1 MTLSPTSGFRR
12 LALTA
17 SALAILAACDAGMP
31 DMDLRDRAGGF
42 DTSPS
47 VADLPN
53 RPQPDNRGV
62 ISYPGYQVV
71 VARRGDTVA
80 SIAARL
86 NLTAATLASFNGIS
100 GDTPLREGE
109 VVALPGRVTEPSP
122 ATGAANTGPIT
133 PIDISGI
140 ATTALD
146 RATPVVSGGLAPLP
160 GSAQSGKEPIR
171 HKVQPGETAF
181 SISRLYNVPVGTL
194 TSWNGLSGDLDVRDG
209 QYLLIPQ
216 NDQPADVT
224 GGPLVAPGLGSGSP
238 VPPSAA
244 APLPAETPQ
253 VASAPVVA
261 PPAPKLDEAPP
272 QTAAIVAPAPVE
284 PPAPTPA
291 PAAAPSSSNAQFV
304 RPVSGSIIR
313 DYAPGKNEG
322 IDISASAGT
331 SVKAADA
338 GTVAAVT
345 TDTSGTA
352 IVVVKHAGNLLT
364 VYTNLEGLSVSKGDS
379 VTRGGTLG
387 KVKSGNPSFVHF
399 EVRRGLESVDPNE
412 FL

>member
-1 MTLSPTSGFRR
+1 MTLNSTSRLRR
-12 LALTA
+12 FAYAT
-17 SALAILAACDAGMP
+17 SALALLAACDTALP
-31 DMDLRDRAGGF
+31 DLDLRDRAGGF

-47 VADLPN
+47 VANLPS
-53 RPQPDNRGV
+53 RPKPDNRGV

-71 VARRGDTVA
+71 VARRGDTIA

-86 NLTAATLASFNGIS
+86 DQSAATLATFNGIS
-100 GDTPLREGE
+100 TDTALREGE
-109 VVALPGRVTEPSP
+109 VVALPGRVTDPSP
-122 ATGAANTGPIT
+122 TAGTTNTS

-146 RATPVVSGGLAPLP
+146 RAAPVASGGLAPLT
-160 GSAQSGKEPIR
+160 GSASGVEPIR

-181 SISRLYNVPVGTL
+181 SISRLYNVPVSTL
-194 TSWNGLSGDLDVRDG
+194 TNWNGLSSDLDVRDG

-216 NDQPADVT
+216 NDRPVDVT
-224 GGPLVAPGLGSGSP
+224 GGPLVAPGLGSVSP

-244 APLPAETPQ
+244 APLPLETPQ

-261 PPAPKLDEAPP
+261 PPAPKLDVAPP
-272 QTAAIVAPAPVE
+272 RTATVVAP
-284 PPAPTPA
+284 PA
-291 PAAAPSSSNAQFV
+291 PAAPAAPAPAPAASSSAQFV

-313 DYAPGKNEG
+313 DYSPGKNEG
-322 IDISASAGT
+322 IDIAAAAGT
-331 SVKAADA
+331 SVKAADS

-352 IVVVKHAGNLLT
+352 IVVLKHAGNLLT
-364 VYTNLEGLSVSKGDS
+364 VYTNLELLSVSKGDS
-379 VTRGGTLG
+379 VARGAILG
-387 KVKSGNPSFVHF
+387 KVKSGDPSFVHF

>member
-1 MTLSPTSGFRR
+1 MTYTSTFGLRR
-12 LALTA
+12 IAFAT
-17 SALAILAACDAGMP
+17 SALAILTACDTALP
-31 DMDLRDRAGGF
+31 DLDFRDRAGGF
-42 DTSPS
+42 DTSPA
-47 VADLPN
+47 VADLPS

-71 VARRGDTVA
+71 VARRGDTIA
-80 SIAARL
+80 SIASRL
-86 NLTAATLASFNGIS
+86 DLQSATLASYNGVS
-100 GDTPLREGE
+100 ADATLREGE

-122 ATGAANTGPIT
+122 ATGAATTG

-146 RATPVVSGGLAPLP
+146 RASPVVTGGLAPLP
-160 GSAQSGKEPIR
+160 TSGSEPIR

-194 TSWNGLSGDLDVRDG
+194 TSWNGLSGDLEVRDG

-216 NDQPADVT
+216 NSQPADVT
-224 GGPLVAPGLGSGSP
+224 GGPLVAPGTGSGSP

-244 APLPAETPQ
+244 VPLPLEAPIA
-253 VASAPVVA
+253 ASAPVEA
-261 PPAPKLDEAPP
+261 PPAPVLEEAPP
-272 QTAAIVAPAPVE
+272 RTAAVIAPAPVA

-291 PAAAPSSSNAQFV
+291 PAPASSSNAQFV
-304 RPVSGSIIR
+304 RPVTGSVIR

-322 IDISASAGT
+322 IDIAASAGT
-331 SVKAADA
+331 TVKAADA

-387 KVKSGNPSFVHF
+387 KVKSGDPSFVHF
-399 EVRRGLESVDPNE
+399 EVRRGLESVDPND

>member
-1 MTLSPTSGFRR
+1 MTYSSTHGLRR
-12 LALTA
+12 IAFAT
-17 SALAILAACDAGMP
+17 SALAILAACDTALP
-31 DMDLRDRAGGF
+31 DLDFRDRAGGF
-42 DTSPS
+42 DTSPA
-47 VADLPN
+47 VADLPS

-71 VARRGDTVA
+71 VARRGDTIA
-80 SIAARL
+80 SIASRL
-86 NLTAATLASFNGIS
+86 DLQSGTLASFNGVSPDAI
-100 GDTPLREGE
+100 LREGE
-109 VVALPGRVTEPSP
+109 VVALPGRVSEPSP
-122 ATGAANTGPIT
+122 ATGAATTG

-146 RATPVVSGGLAPLP
+146 RASPVVTGGLAPLP
-160 GSAQSGKEPIR
+160 SSGTEPVR

-181 SISRLYNVPVGTL
+181 SISRLYNVPVETL
-194 TSWNGLSGDLDVRDG
+194 MSWNGLSGDLEVRDG

-216 NDQPADVT
+216 GSQPADVT
-224 GGPLVAPGLGSGSP
+224 GGPLVAPGIGSGSP

-244 APLPAETPQ
+244 VPLPLEAPIA
-253 VASAPVVA
+253 ASAPVEA
-261 PPAPKLDEAPP
+261 PPAPVLEEAPAR
-272 QTAAIVAPAPVE
+272 TAAVEAPAPAA
-284 PPAPTPA
+284 PAVPTPA
-291 PAAAPSSSNAQFV
+291 PAAAAASSNAQFV
-304 RPVSGSIIR
+304 RPVAGNVIR

-322 IDISASAGT
+322 IDIAASAGT

-338 GTVAAVT
+338 GTIAAVT

-364 VYTNLEGLSVSKGDS
+364 VYTNLEGLSVAKGDS

-387 KVKSGNPSFVHF
+387 KVKSGDPSFVHF
-399 EVRRGLESVDPNE
+399 EVRRGLESVDPND